1 MDEEDYDDRMYPVFE
16 EIDFGRIHALFWR
29 LSLFDDMYLNTQ
41 AMNIVLI
48 DQFITEWEYSL
59 LPEYVEIE
67 KTPLDTAMFVS
78 AQSQMWIFALYE
90 LLRTWRSRINKLL
103 KWKSNGGITQVL
115 TNIEQERFNLAA
127 HFRKSHLETLRDDPA
142 FASTLQSD
150 SKLLDGVFA
159 MTTAIRSNLAK
170 HEIQGKENSVSARP
184 GYGRINMWC
193 GALDFE
199 LQHKDGSFEY
209 LNRRDIAEALR
220 KIEMPNR
227 ER

>member
-1 MDEEDYDDRMYPVFE
+1 MDDEDYDDGMYPVFE
-16 EIDFGRIHALFWR
+16 EIDFARIHALFR
-29 LSLFDDMYLNTQ
+29 SLSLFDDMYLNMQ
-41 AMNIVLI
+41 AMNIALI

-59 LPEYVEIE
+59 LQEYVKIE

-103 KWKSNGGITQVL
+103 KWKSSGGITQVL
-115 TNIEQERFNLAA
+115 NNLEQDRFNLAT
-127 HFRKSHLETLRDDPA
+127 HFRKSHLEMLRDAPA
-142 FASTLQSD
+142 FACALQSD
-150 SKLLDGVFA
+150 SELLNGVFA
-159 MTTAIRSNLAK
+159 MTAAIRINLAK
-170 HEIQGKENSVSARP
+170 HEIQGKENSFPRAP
-184 GYGRINMWC
+184 GYGRINNWY

-220 KIEMPNR
+220 KIEIPNR
-227 ER
+227 ES